1 MKIKPIN
8 KFNIMTKR
16 TIIGIA
22 ALLLVFIAAVP
33 ADAKK
38 KNKAAPETP
47 KYVFYFIGDGM
58 GFNEAYGAQIY
69 NNQTGFGPEKINF
82 LQFPV
87 VVPITTFS
95 ANSLVTD
102 SAAAGTALA
111 TGSKTNNSHLG
122 VDANNQPVT
131 SVAQWAKDAGFG
143 AGVATSVG
151 INHATPGAFYA
162 HVESRNSYE
171 TIAQQLVES
180 PIDFAAGSVFLNE
193 VKTTGHDS
201 EYLEEMVRKGGI
213 AILRGDQL
221 KTISNQ
227 TGRVVCLAS
236 DSHHGDDLVCPLDRQ
251 PGDTELSDF
260 VTAGI
265 DYLYGK
271 YAQKGFFFM
280 VEGGA
285 IDHSG
290 HNDDAAGDFWE
301 VNDMAAAIDIVL
313 AFYEQHPQETL
324 IVVTADHET
333 GGLILG
339 NSSSKVD
346 SKLLAKQKNSENV
359 IADQFRALFTD
370 KTNKDA
376 ARIVSW
382 EEVQNFFKE
391 TLGLWDVIAVDEAT
405 EASLKASYE
414 KMFVKGENEEIV
426 SLYSVNTKIVSDAID
441 YADRKAGFTF
451 SFGSHSGSPVGLY
464 VKGAGADQFA
474 KCRDNTDVPKTIAKV
489 AKYK

>member
-1 MKIKPIN
+1 MK
-8 KFNIMTKR
+8 KR

-22 ALLLVFIAAVP
+22 ALLLVLIAVVP
-33 ADAKK
+33 ADARKK
-38 KNKAAPETP
+38 KKAEPEAP

-58 GFNEAYGAQIY
+58 GLNHVYGTEIY
-69 NNQTGFGPEKINF
+69 NRDTGYGPEKINF

-87 VVPITTFS
+87 VVPITTYS
-95 ANSLVTD
+95 ANSRVTD

-111 TGSKTNNSHLG
+111 TGHKTNNGSLG
-122 VDANNQPVT
+122 MDADKQSVT
-131 SVAQWAKDAGFG
+131 SVAMWAKEAGFG
-143 AGVATSVG
+143 SGVATSVG
-151 INHATPGAFYA
+151 INHATPAAFYS

-171 TIAQQLVES
+171 TIAMQLADS
-180 PIDFAAGSVFLNE
+180 PLDFAAGSRFLNE
-193 VKTTGHDS
+193 VKKTGHDS
-201 EYLEEMVRKGGI
+201 EYLEEIVRKGGV

-236 DSHHGDDLVCPLDRQ
+236 DSHHGDDLVSALDRQ

-260 VTAGI
+260 VNAGI

-271 YAQKGFFFM
+271 YAEKGFFFM

-301 VNDMAAAIDIVL
+301 VNDMASVIDIVL

-339 NSSSKVD
+339 NNSSRVD
-346 SKLLAKQKNSENV
+346 GKLLAKQKNTENI
-359 IADQFRALFTD
+359 IADKFRALFSD
-370 KTNKDA
+370 PANRDSAKA
-376 ARIVSW
+376 VSW
-382 EEVQNFFKE
+382 EDVQNFFKE
-391 TLGLWDVIAVDEAT
+391 TLGLWDVIKVDANT

-414 KMFVKGENEEIV
+414 KMFVRGENEEVV

-441 YADRKAGFTF
+441 YADRMAGFTF
-451 SFGSHSGSPVGLY
+451 SFGSHSGSPVGLF
-464 VKGAGADQFA
+464 VKGVGADQFFN
-474 KCRDNTDVPKTIAKV
+474 CRDNTDVPKTIAKV
-489 AKYK
+489 AGYKNQF